1 MFASYSLL
9 FLDGTLYEHP
19 WTTSCVEVSRTLG
32 TATGITKCDCDM
44 QLRWTLGVEPSTNSQ
59 WIAHHP
65 KFGWTSSKMDN
76 TSLNPQPI
84 LSHLMFG
91 ETWSISIETYGDHW
105 MRPVIVILFFG
116 KLPKISF
123 ASQVTWL
130 SHTSMAETSS
140 RIHPTW
146 RQNRAAQLA
155 KDNHSQ
161 PGSLRKSVASP
172 SSSLS
177 IHWKRWFLKLWQ
189 VNWNWYPANHSGIL
203 I

>member
-1 MFASYSLL
+1 MAPSMNTLEPPLVLRSAVLWEQPQAS
-9 FLDGTLYEHP
+9 P
-19 WTTSCVEVSRTLG
+19 NA
-32 TATGITKCDCDM
+32 TATCSWDG
-44 QLRWTLGVEPSTNSQ
+44 RWGVEPSTNSQ

-155 KDNHSQ
+155 KDNHSE

-172 SSSLS
+172 SSSPQHSLKAVVPQ
-177 IHWKRWFLKLWQ
+177 IVTGKLKLIPCQ
-189 VNWNWYPANHSGIL
+189 SFWYTNL
-203 I
+203 ISLYHVYI